1 MCLSSLCHYTLIFS
15 LIYLKKQMSV
25 WKSLLCHI
33 RVLFDI
39 LPSFFT
45 LIEKRCIIK
54 KYGPY
59 FLFIYA
65 DSTVLAVPVDL
76 LFCSPTSSCSN
87 WADQCRIKR
96 FLKSLDV
103 ASVDESV
110 IVLDCADTQDK
121 FRDKT
126 PFIYNL
132 IQFNFMGKLT
142 RNRIYYTK
150 AGVCKNLPTTTF
162 NSLLLS
168 HSDTHDS

>member
-1 MCLSSLCHYTLIFS
+1 MEWIWQAFNFFPPLFMHVTYILLNTCVMKSIVGWIPLRKCVCLSSLCHYTLIFS

-103 ASVDESV
+103 ASVDECY
-110 IVLDCADTQDK
+110 CAWLCWHTGQVQ
-121 FRDKT
+121 R
-126 PFIYNL
+126 
-132 IQFNFMGKLT
+132 
-142 RNRIYYTK
+142 
-150 AGVCKNLPTTTF
+150 
-162 NSLLLS
+162 
-168 HSDTHDS
+168 